1 MPVILSHRMRPTL
14 WSDLLIHY
22 FQDLFHIMFHSEFAA
37 AGVFL
42 EQILDH
48 NNRCH
53 HPLVAKEIVEAAE
66 SMMYPCA
73 IMEQP

>member
-1 MPVILSHRMRPTL
+1 
-14 WSDLLIHY
+14 
-22 FQDLFHIMFHSEFAA
+22 MFHSEFAA